1 MARNNELR
9 AVFTANASGFNRAV
23 KNMGKGMIGATGA
36 VAAMGATVLAA
47 IGVKGVQAAS
57 AFGLQMA
64 EVATL
69 TKLSASETAKMS
81 EGVRGLAVEF
91 GATTEELTGGL
102 YQALSAGVPKD
113 NAIDFLRVAAMAA
126 QAGVTDVKTAVDG
139 ISSVLNAFEM
149 DASQAEEVA
158 DSLFTTVR
166 GGKTTFA
173 ELAQNIG
180 KVAPIANAAGVSMDE
195 MNALLVQMTKRGLS
209 TEEATTA
216 LKGTLTALIKP
227 AGDLASQLGNVK
239 KNGLVATL
247 EDMVKASGGSVE
259 SLAKLFPNVRGL
271 LGVLSSG
278 LNGGGINK
286 TLDEFAN
293 KAGNASR
300 ASGLIAGTMSKQFD
314 VMQSKAGEALLRVG
328 EGLVPEVQKVMDEMT
343 ELFAD
348 EKFEGA
354 LKSFGTNLSVILGLA
369 IPAIEKL
376 TATFASLAETGKD
389 LEEWVNPTADPDNQ
403 KGTIDGQTV
412 SLAAPARGPG
422 GKGLKSEPTS
432 FMLARLEREQ
442 EQRMLGLTVGRPSQ
456 GGGMEWDIETGKFR
470 TPTSDRT
477 GPSPQI
483 IELANAIKL
492 PPGNTTSPSALGT
505 DIEELAAITT
515 ELKNVRTAI
524 EDRIPYLQE
533 AK

>member
-1 MARNNELR
+1 MAKNNELR
-9 AVFTANASGFNRAV
+9 AVFSADASGFNRAV
-23 KNMGKGMIGATGA
+23 RKMGGGMAE
-36 VAAMGATVLAA
+36 AAAKVTLLGVGIAAA

-69 TKLSASETAKMS
+69 TNLSTAETTKMS
-81 EGVRGLAVEF
+81 DGVRSLAMEF
-91 GATTEELTGGL
+91 GAASEELTGGL

-113 NAIDFLRVAAMAA
+113 NAIEFLRVAAMAA
-126 QAGVTDVKTAVDG
+126 QAGVTDVTTAVDG

-247 EDMVKASGGSVE
+247 EDMVAASGGSVE

-278 LNGGGINK
+278 LSGGGINQ

-293 KAGNASR
+293 KAGNAAA
-300 ASGLIAGTMSKQFD
+300 ASEKIGATMAKQFD
-314 VMQSKAGEALLRVG
+314 AMKARTNDMLIGLGQELL
-328 EGLVPEVQKVMDEMT
+328 PELKRIMDEMAA
-343 ELFAD
+343 LFAD
-348 EKFEGA
+348 PKFKRSIGDFGDSMSIILSA
-354 LKSFGTNLSVILGLA
+354 VLPILKA
-369 IPAIEKL
+369 IGWAI
-376 TATFASLAETGKD
+376 S
-389 LEEWVNPTADPDNQ
+389 
-403 KGTIDGQTV
+403 
-412 SLAAPARGPG
+412 AAA
-422 GKGLKSEPTS
+422 
-432 FMLARLEREQ
+432 
-442 EQRMLGLTVGRPSQ
+442 TVGRAIENKSALSTYGLDRPAEFGDMKYLA
-456 GGGMEWDIETGKFR
+456 GGGKSLNLSAPRQRDIEAAR
-470 TPTSDRT
+470 TTRS
-477 GPSPQI
+477 
-483 IELANAIKL
+483 ELLQAETLAELKKTKNLLLEKV
-492 PPGNTTSPSALGT
+492 PSANEVG
-505 DIEELAAITT
+505 
-515 ELKNVRTAI
+515 
-524 EDRIPYLQE
+524 
-533 AK
+533 